1 MGVTL
6 YDIKVTSNA
15 ARTFTKDATAAKAS
29 TTAINQNTTALVTN
43 DKSKTKTGRTSKLLN
58 GLVSKLTKV
67 TEKNTKSTLANAVAQ
82 RIAAKASRTAGM
94 NFGMLSLRISE
105 GLVPVL
111 AILYTAM
118 LPVAAGL
125 LAIASAAIVAT
136 GGVLGLMGVGLYAWS
151 KRFKTTAQ
159 GYAGARRPYQ
169 TSEEPDFLKELG
181 KGFGKVLDIPE
192 IAKMINEAVVLT
204 QDIFGTTL
212 PEAFKKFMLN
222 VDMGVMRTIMKLF
235 TEWLPDAAT
244 GLARWGSALFAEIGE
259 GSLGRLNKFFKYLA
273 QGLQNT
279 AKWLSVAGFSQLDD
293 LTSILGQAISQL
305 MTLGKTVLPILV
317 DVLKSVYPM
326 PLKPIIE
333 GLTSFFDALGNSKA
347 GMATVKALTGMFL
360 VLATLSLTESF
371 IIAIGVMA
379 KALIM
384 LTSVVLGI
392 STGFATLIL
401 IAIAL
406 GTALLL
412 WATRW
417 QIVKD
422 ALVTLGT
429 FIINEF
435 IFIYNVVAKWIG
447 NLKNLFSWMI
457 GSDERV
463 DYTKAYRELTYSD
476 GSSIFDTSSSKAGQ
490 VYESR
495 RDVNIEVTFDK
506 DAAEYGFG
514 SFISDKLKGVRGG
527 VSNV

>member
-1 MGVTL
+1 MSVTL

-15 ARTFTKDATAAKAS
+15 ARVFTKDAVAAKAS
-29 TTAINQNTTALVTN
+29 TNAINGNTASHVAN
-43 DKSKTKTGRTSKLLN
+43 DKQKTKGGATSRILSNLTT
-58 GLVSKLTKV
+58 KLTKV
-67 TEKNTKSTLANAVAQ
+67 TDKSTKSTLMNAVAQ
-82 RIAAKASRTAGM
+82 RISAKASRTAGI

-169 TSEEPDFLKELG
+169 TSEEPDFFKELT
-181 KGFGKVLDIPE
+181 KGFGKVLNIDE
-192 IAKMINEAVVLT
+192 IANMINEAVILT

-212 PEAFKKFMLN
+212 PEAFKQFMLN

-244 GLARWGSALFAEIGE
+244 GLAKWGSALFAEIGE
-259 GSLGRLNKFFKYLA
+259 GSLSRLNKFFKYLA

-279 AKWLSVAGFSQLDD
+279 AEWLSVGGFEQLDN

-326 PLKPIIE
+326 PLKPIIDH
-333 GLTSFFDALGNSKA
+333 LTSFFDALSKSQS
-347 GMATVKALTGMFL
+347 GMSILKALTGLFII
-360 VLATLSLTESF
+360 LATIGLTESF
-371 IIAIGVMA
+371 LIAIGV
-379 KALIM
+379 ALKIIVGG
-384 LTSVVLGI
+384 L
-392 STGFATLIL
+392 
-401 IAIAL
+401 
-406 GTALLL
+406 ALLL
-412 WATRW
+412 GVSTGWIVVVIAAISLMVAGLLWLATKSEL
-417 QIVKD
+417 VKGV
-422 ALVTLGT
+422 LTTLG
-429 FIINEF
+429 
-435 IFIYNVVAKWIG
+435 IFILN
-447 NLKNLFSWMI
+447 
-457 GSDERV
+457 
-463 DYTKAYRELTYSD
+463 T
-476 GSSIFDTSSSKAGQ
+476 FDTIVNGVKRMFSFVTGAEVDVGEPLREYKYKDGTSIWDEPTYGIREFPTVVVEGNITVDENQFGIGVLDTLSGQ
-490 VYESR
+490 
-495 RDVNIEVTFDK
+495 
-506 DAAEYGFG
+506 
-514 SFISDKLKGVRGG
+514 LKGVRGG

>member
-1 MGVTL
+1 MAVTL

-15 ARTFTKDATAAKAS
+15 ARTFTKDAAAAKTS
-29 TTAINQNTTALVTN
+29 TTAVNQNTTALVAN
-43 DKSKTKTGRTSKLLN
+43 DKAKTKKSATSKLLTSMM
-58 GLVSKLTKV
+58 SKLTKV
-67 TEKNTKSTLANAVAQ
+67 TDKNSKSTLANALAQ
-82 RIAAKASRTAGM
+82 RIAAKASRTAGI

-169 TSEEPDFLKELG
+169 TSEEPDFMKELG
-181 KGFGKVLDIPE
+181 KGFTKVLDLPE
-192 IAKMINEAVVLT
+192 IAAMINEAVVLT

-279 AKWLSVAGFSQLDD
+279 ARWLSDTGFAQLDD
-293 LTSILGQAISQL
+293 LTLILGQAISQL
-305 MTLGKTVLPILV
+305 MVLGKTVLPILV

-326 PLKPIIE
+326 PLKPIIAI
-333 GLTSFFDALGNSKA
+333 LTSFFDSIGKSKA
-347 GMATVKALTGMFL
+347 GMELIKLLTGLFL
-360 VLATLSLTESF
+360 VIATISLTESF
-371 IIAIGVMA
+371 LVALGVALKVFVAIVA
-379 KALIM
+379 A
-384 LTSVVLGI
+384 VLGL
-392 STGFATLIL
+392 STAWAIVA
-401 IAIAL
+401 IAIAAVIAGIIYYL
-406 GTALLL
+406 ITHFD
-412 WATRW
+412 
-417 QIVKD
+417 IVKK
-422 ALVTLGT
+422 LFVTLGT
-429 FIINEF
+429 IIIDAVLF
-435 IFIYNVVAKWIG
+435 VYNNVAKIVG
-447 NLKNLFSWMI
+447 GIKNLFSFMT

-463 DYTKAYRELTYSD
+463 DYTKPYRELKYST
-476 GSSIFDTSSSKAGQ
+476 GENIWDTSQAGQ
-490 VYESR
+490 VYADR
-495 RDVNIEVTFDK
+495 QNVNVEVTFDK

-527 VSNV
+527 VSNG